1 MSKLFE
7 PITIKNVTIR
17 NRTVVSAMV
26 TELCKPDGMASEE
39 FIAYHEAKA
48 KGGWGLIVPENYVI
62 APGVGG
68 FANLPGLFD
77 DAQIASHKAFTDRIH
92 AAGAKIVCQLYHAGR
107 RISPAVTGREPV
119 GPSAMKFASAPWE
132 ISRALTVPEIEEI
145 VEQFADCAVRAKK
158 AGFDGVEIHGGHGYL
173 LHSFNSPFSNKR
185 CDAYGGSIAGRAKLS
200 VDIVKRVREKVGDD
214 FLIQYRIS
222 CEEGVPGAITIE
234 EAKAIAI
241 LLEEAGVDLL
251 HVSQGGDFNH
261 VVSPSSC
268 EPKARYIDNAAE
280 MKKVLHIPV
289 IGVGRINDPLIAEE
303 VLRSGKADLV
313 TMARASLADP
323 EFPNKAEAGRYQ
335 DINYCIGCL
344 QGCTKGCLVNP
355 LIGHESE
362 YDLST
367 VRAPK
372 TVYIAGGGIAGCEAA
387 IVAAK
392 RGHQVTVFE
401 CSDQLGGQWRLAC
414 VPPGKTDFSSLVAW
428 QRVQMQQL
436 GVDVRLQTAL
446 TRAIVEAEKPDL
458 VLVATG
464 SKPAVPPIPGAQ
476 QEHVVLASEI
486 LAGKVNA
493 GANVVVIGGGSVGA
507 ETADH
512 LALHGSK
519 VAIVEMRSGI
529 AEDASA
535 RPRKFLLER
544 LEAAKA
550 AIYTD
555 AKVLM
560 IGKDAVYIE
569 QNGQPLKLGQVD
581 TVVIATGSRSY
592 APLLQE
598 LQDCSCDVVAIGDA
612 SHVKDGKHNM
622 HEAFQAALQ
631 I

>member
-1 MSKLFE
+1 MKKLFE

-26 TELCKPDGMASEE
+26 TELCGPDGLATEA

-48 KGGWGLIVPENYVI
+48 KGGWGLIIPENYVI

-68 FANLPGLFD
+68 FANLPGLYD
-77 DAQIASHKAFTDRIH
+77 DSQIASHKAFTDRIH

-107 RISPAVTGREPV
+107 RISAAVTGLEPV
-119 GPSAMKFASAPWE
+119 GPSAMKFASGQWE
-132 ISRALTVPEIEEI
+132 ISRALTVEEIEQI
-145 VEQFADCAVRAKK
+145 VEQFADAAVRAKK

-185 CDAYGGSIAGRAKLS
+185 CDAYGGSITGRAKLS
-200 VDIVKRVREKVGDD
+200 VDIVKRVREKVGND
-214 FLIQYRIS
+214 FMIQYRIS

-234 EAKAIAI
+234 EAKAIAM
-241 LLEEAGVDLL
+241 LLEEAGIDLL

-268 EPKARYIDNAAE
+268 EAKARYINNAAE
-280 MKKVLHIPV
+280 MKKVLSIPV

-323 EFPNKAEAGRYQ
+323 EFPNKAEAGQYQ

-355 LIGHESE
+355 MIGHENE
-362 YDLST
+362 YDIT
-367 VRAPK
+367 PVAVPK

-392 RGHQVTVFE
+392 RGHQVTLFE
-401 CSDQLGGQWRLAC
+401 SSDKLGGQWLLAC
-414 VPPGKTDFSSLVAW
+414 VPPGKTDFSSLAAW
-428 QRVQMQQL
+428 QQRELKKQ
-436 GVDVRLQTAL
+436 GVTVRMQTAL
-446 TRAIVEAEKPDL
+446 TKELVEAEKPDV

-464 SKPAVPPIPGAQ
+464 SKPFVPPITGVQ
-476 QEHVVLASEI
+476 QTSVVLASDI
-486 LAGKVNA
+486 LAGRVNA

-512 LALHGSK
+512 LAMHGSK
-519 VAIVEMRSGI
+519 VTIVEMRSGI

-550 AIYTD
+550 AIYTN
-555 AKVLM
+555 AGVLM

-569 QNGQPLKLGQVD
+569 QDKQPKKLENVD
-581 TVVIATGSRSY
+581 TVVIATGSKSY

-598 LQDCSCDVVAIGDA
+598 LQNCACEVLAIGDA
-612 SHVKDGKHNM
+612 NGVKDGKHNM
-622 HEAFQAALQ
+622 HEAFATALQ